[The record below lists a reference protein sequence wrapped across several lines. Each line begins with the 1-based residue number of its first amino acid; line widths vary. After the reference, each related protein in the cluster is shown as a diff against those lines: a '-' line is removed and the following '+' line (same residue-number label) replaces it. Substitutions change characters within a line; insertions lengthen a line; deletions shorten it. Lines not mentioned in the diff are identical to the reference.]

1 MDIFLRAPS
10 EASLLEALTSAGLMG
25 EEGPIQAS
33 HTHALDVI
41 GTIPGKAGYHAN
53 LRVVG
58 QAHAALAGVTIAA
71 PAEPKRVWA

>member
-10 EASLLEALTSAGLMG
+10 EASLLEALTQAGLMG

-41 GTIPGKAGYHAN
+41 GIIPGKAGYHAN
-53 LRVVG
+53 LRVSG
-58 QAHAALAGVTIAA
+58 EPHPALASVTIAA
-71 PAEPKRVWA
+71 PVQAMRVWA